1 MNKNKIILSIGII
14 GAVAIGVI
22 LLLSTPDPHKYDQ
35 YKQGSH
41 PARIQA
47 EAQAQTTAKNVFET
61 LSDTQGSV
69 TVNVTP
75 TLLSSKDLQWK
86 FDVGFNTHSIELD
99 QDITKI
105 SVLVDDQGKEYKPI
119 RWEGAGPGGHHR
131 EGTLVFN
138 QISPM
143 PKSITLKILGV
154 DAPVRSF
161 VWSITN

>member
-14 GAVAIGVI
+14 GTVATGVI
-22 LLLSTPDPHKYDQ
+22 LLLYAPDPHKYDQ
-35 YKQGSH
+35 YKLGSH
-41 PARIQA
+41 PARVQA
-47 EAQAQTTAKNVFET
+47 ETQTQTSVKSAFET
-61 LSDTQGSV
+61 LSDTQGVV

-75 TLLSSKDLQWK
+75 TLVSSKDLQWK
-86 FDVGFNTHSIELD
+86 FDVSFSTHSIELD
-99 QDITKI
+99 QDITQI
-105 SVLVDDQGKEYKPI
+105 SVLVDDKGKEYKPI
-119 RWEGAGPGGHHR
+119 RWEGSGPGGHHR

-161 VWSITN
+161 VWNITN

>member
-1 MNKNKIILSIGII
+1 MNKNKIILFIGII
-14 GAVAIGVI
+14 GAVVIGVI
-22 LLLSTPDPHKYDQ
+22 LLLSAPDPHKYDQ

-41 PARIQA
+41 PAKVQA
-47 EAQAQTTAKNVFET
+47 EQPQTPVQSTFET

-69 TVNVTP
+69 TVNATP

-86 FDVGFNTHSIELD
+86 FDVGFNTHSVELD
-99 QDITKI
+99 QDITQI
-105 SVLVDDQGKEYKPI
+105 AVLVDDSGKEYKPI

-138 QISPM
+138 QITPM
-143 PKSITLKILGV
+143 PKTVTLKILGV

-161 VWSITN
+161 VWNITN